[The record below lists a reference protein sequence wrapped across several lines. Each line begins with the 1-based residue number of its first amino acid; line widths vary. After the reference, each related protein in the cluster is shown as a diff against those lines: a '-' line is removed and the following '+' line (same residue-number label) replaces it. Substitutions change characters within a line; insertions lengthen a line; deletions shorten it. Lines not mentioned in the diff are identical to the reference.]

1 MPQKKSTVSSYPLVC
16 LSITCCF
23 LHVKK
28 LIWVRSLDV
37 VVVVGVG
44 VGVTVAATESESLL
58 VQRVMS
64 PRHSAVFA
72 VFA

>member
-1 MPQKKSTVSSYPLVC
+1 M
-16 LSITCCF
+16 
-23 LHVKK
+23 
-28 LIWVRSLDV
+28 RSLDV
-37 VVVVGVG
+37 VVVVG
-44 VGVTVAATESESLL
+44 VGVTVAATESESQL